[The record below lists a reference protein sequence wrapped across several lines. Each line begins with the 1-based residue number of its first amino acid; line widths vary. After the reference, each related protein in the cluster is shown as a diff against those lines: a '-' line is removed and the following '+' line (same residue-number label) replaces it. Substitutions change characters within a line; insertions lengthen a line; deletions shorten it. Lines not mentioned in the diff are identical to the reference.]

1 MFTKEQIEAATA
13 EVRTGADYPRL
24 VQNLKELGVRT
35 YEHMVADGSNIY
47 YGDENHSVRI
57 AHAQKPIPVA
67 DRPSAEKLKH
77 AIGIHQRG
85 QTTYPEFCQQ
95 AGEAGVSK
103 WDSDLEQMT
112 VTYVDRA
119 DRVLV
124 VEPIP
129 G

>member
-24 VQNLKELGVRT
+24 VQNFKELGVRT

-57 AHAQKPIPVA
+57 AHKQTPIPVA
-67 DRPSAEKLKH
+67 DGRSPERLKH
-77 AIGIHQRG
+77 AISIHQRG
-85 QTTYPEFCQQ
+85 QTNYPEFCLQ
-95 AGEAGVSK
+95 AGEAGVAK
-103 WDSDLEQMT
+103 WVSDLEQMT
-112 VTYVDRA
+112 VTYVDKA